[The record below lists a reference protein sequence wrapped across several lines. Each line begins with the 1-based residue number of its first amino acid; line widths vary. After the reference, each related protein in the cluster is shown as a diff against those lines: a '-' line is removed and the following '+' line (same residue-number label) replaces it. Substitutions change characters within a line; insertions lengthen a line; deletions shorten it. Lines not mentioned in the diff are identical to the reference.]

1 MVVEVESWGILAL
14 CFRYAMLLHWATSV
28 AMSYWLGVV
37 VAELLDEVGAD
48 EESGGEEDFDDDEY
62 RGYHCS
68 CFFSC

>member
-1 MVVEVESWGILAL
+1 
-14 CFRYAMLLHWATSV
+14 MLLHRATSV

-48 EESGGEEDFDDDEY
+48 EEGGGEEDFDDDEY
-62 RGYHCS
+62 CGYHCS

>member
-1 MVVEVESWGILAL
+1 
-14 CFRYAMLLHWATSV
+14 MLLHWATNV
-28 AMSYWLGVV
+28 AMSYRLGVV